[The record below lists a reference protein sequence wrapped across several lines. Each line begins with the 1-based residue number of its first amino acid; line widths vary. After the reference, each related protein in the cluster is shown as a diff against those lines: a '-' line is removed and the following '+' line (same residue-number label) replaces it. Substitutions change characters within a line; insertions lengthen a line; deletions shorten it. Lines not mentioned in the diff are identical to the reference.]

1 MIVHTHA
8 VSVSPHVSCVC
19 CVPVCTQMMLTYPGW
34 PGRQVH
40 LFTLVTLQVLRLES
54 RVLELELHGDC
65 AAPPEAGL
73 GHHQELAQGLQHKA
87 WEQGHSVH
95 HRPQVTMSA
104 WRAWLGGSPTGVQQ
118 RHSEVGTDSLIQA
131 QPEDF
136 LTPRDEQQK
145 LGNSVSV
152 QPPSLGICP
161 DFSQP
166 RVVLGSARNPELV
179 YPAAAGRMEAGA
191 GAAQGPEAGTGDTCV
206 SGCLTWD
213 GGDPDRTRLRVA
225 FPKSRGRDPGP
236 SRASHACPQGRPGPA
251 TAGSP
256 TGGQDSWA
264 ATSRTSHGEAQRDP
278 L

>member
-1 MIVHTHA
+1 
-8 VSVSPHVSCVC
+8 
-19 CVPVCTQMMLTYPGW
+19 MLTYPGW

-95 HRPQVTMSA
+95 HRP
-104 WRAWLGGSPTGVQQ
+104 
-118 RHSEVGTDSLIQA
+118 QA

-264 ATSRTSHGEAQRDP
+264 ATHLDGASARFRSWQAVEGPGWPHGE
-278 L
+278 